1 MAGITGPST
10 CGGRS
15 RTEVVA
21 SGEGAV
27 FVDES
32 GRRRSWIRSMGWIV
46 AVSCVC
52 FATALATLVSGGD
65 SAAPWLSLPN
75 GVRKAHKNSSVAG
88 GASRVGQRPTGT
100 PSPSPADGG
109 ASRTNP
115 RGLPAGRTA
124 LPTDAPGTDRR
135 VGVIGSE
142 ERPPGP
148 GASTVS
154 SPAPSPSGRA
164 GTAPPR
170 ATPAAP
176 AGEASGSPTPTP
188 SGTPGES
195 TQSPAPDP
203 SGETTTGPV
212 SADAMLARIRV
223 TGLPAFG

>member
-10 CGGRS
+10 CEGRS

-52 FATALATLVSGGD
+52 FATALASLVSGGD
-65 SAAPWLSLPN
+65 AAAPWLSLPN
-75 GVRKAHKNSSVAG
+75 GVRKAHKDSSVAG

-109 ASRTNP
+109 VPRTNP
-115 RGLPAGRTA
+115 RGLPAARTA

-135 VGVIGSE
+135 VGVVGSE

-148 GASTVS
+148 GASTA
-154 SPAPSPSGRA
+154 PAPSPSGRA